1 MKLLIAEDE
10 KDLAE
15 ALSVFLEKNLYTV
28 DTVHNGADA
37 YEYASTGAY
46 DAIILDIMMPK
57 LNGLQVLSRL
67 REDGVATPVMLLTAK
82 GQKDDRIAGFDAGAD
97 DYLTKP
103 FAMGELLAR
112 IRSMTRRAG
121 DYTPKKL
128 RVGSVTLDMEQQE
141 LFHENSIRLAAKE
154 TKLME
159 YLMLNEGK
167 KLSTSEILTHVWNGE
182 STDEKIVWMY
192 VNFLRS
198 KLDSINADIT
208 IDGQQGG
215 SYVLST
221 LAGGNIA

>member
-1 MKLLIAEDE
+1 MAAVLYMEETSSSCIKSARQEQALFKSSSEENAPKLLLEPSPKTTCSINFRKAHLEQAYLL
-10 KDLAE
+10 KRPLQG
-15 ALSVFLEKNLYTV
+15 LLPLTLQLLQFFL
-28 DTVHNGADA
+28 
-37 YEYASTGAY
+37 
-46 DAIILDIMMPK
+46 
-57 LNGLQVLSRL
+57 L
-67 REDGVATPVMLLTAK
+67 R
-82 GQKDDRIAGFDAGAD
+82 Q
-97 DYLTKP
+97 
-103 FAMGELLAR
+103 
-112 IRSMTRRAG
+112 
-121 DYTPKKL
+121 
-128 RVGSVTLDMEQQE
+128 EQQE

>member
-1 MKLLIAEDE
+1 
-10 KDLAE
+10 
-15 ALSVFLEKNLYTV
+15 
-28 DTVHNGADA
+28 
-37 YEYASTGAY
+37 
-46 DAIILDIMMPK
+46 
-57 LNGLQVLSRL
+57 
-67 REDGVATPVMLLTAK
+67 
-82 GQKDDRIAGFDAGAD
+82 
-97 DYLTKP
+97 
-103 FAMGELLAR
+103 
-112 IRSMTRRAG
+112 
-121 DYTPKKL
+121 
-128 RVGSVTLDMEQQE
+128 MEQQE

>member
-1 MKLLIAEDE
+1 M
-10 KDLAE
+10 
-15 ALSVFLEKNLYTV
+15 F
-28 DTVHNGADA
+28 
-37 YEYASTGAY
+37 
-46 DAIILDIMMPK
+46 
-57 LNGLQVLSRL
+57 VLS
-67 REDGVATPVMLLTAK
+67 LTAK
-82 GQKDDRIAGFDAGAD
+82 AEISDRIVGLDAGAD